1 MANLTDE
8 NNKYSKAAI
17 LICATKE
24 TGIILNITMLVFWA
38 PNRSNNGTL

>member
-1 MANLTDE
+1 MTARFVMANLTDE

-24 TGIILNITMLVFWA
+24 TGIILNITIACFLG
-38 PNRSNNGTL
+38 SK